1 MDVVLKDQEIKDAL
15 KNYVGHLGVNMVGKK
30 VSVDITAGRGPSGY
44 TASVSVTE
52 GEEAPVKNTRKKNLE
67 EVGDQPELDLTAGY
81 NTSDPVAT
89 SESEP
94 SDLSSIFGSSNNA

>member
-15 KNYVGHLGVNMVGKK
+15 KNYVGHLGVNMVGKE

-44 TASVSVTE
+44 TASVSITE
-52 GEEAPVKNTRKKNLE
+52 REEAPVKNTRKKKLE
-67 EVGDQPELDLTAGY
+67 EVTEDQPELDLTAG
-81 NTSDPVAT
+81 DPIAT

-94 SDLSSIFGSSNNA
+94 SDLSSIFGSSSNA